1 AFAPDGRRLATVS
14 EDRTGRIWSA
24 ETGRVEAELLGH
36 TNHVECVARHPTDGT
51 LATGGVDA
59 TIRTW
64 EPDGRQRRTYHS
76 PAKEALQIISL
87 AFSRDGRQLLYTG
100 VGFVGGAGLLDVE
113 TGKRRVE
120 FTRHD
125 NTVMH
130 GQLSNDGELAVTTGG
145 NGHETLIWKT
155 RDGSVVQRL
164 MGKGRS
170 VWGVG
175 WSADGKS
182 IAWGTINRGD
192 PWRGVSP

>member
-1 AFAPDGRRLATVS
+1 LKGHAEPVVGLSWSPDGRRLAFASLDGTARIYDVQSGQTEQTLKGHRGPVKAVAFAPDGRRLATVS

-36 TNHVECVARHPTDGT
+36 TNHVECVAWHPTDGT

-64 EPDGRQRRTYHS
+64 EPDGRQRRTYAS

-113 TGKRRVE
+113 TG
-120 FTRHD
+120 
-125 NTVMH
+125 
-130 GQLSNDGELAVTTGG
+130 
-145 NGHETLIWKT
+145 
-155 RDGSVVQRL
+155 
-164 MGKGRS
+164 
-170 VWGVG
+170 
-175 WSADGKS
+175 
-182 IAWGTINRGD
+182 
-192 PWRGVSP
+192 